1 MHQQLGAH
9 EVMEAHE
16 VLTDIIDGINRFM
29 LYRPHV
35 RDQQLQQILDKQV
48 NYMEQEYNNMVSLLS
63 RQRGVPAEPYQ
74 SRINAGV
81 KYGLRNPS
89 PVTLHESLRQL
100 DDRDVASGML
110 GCAKASA
117 VLRMAAGLECADP
130 QLRRMV
136 IQGAVSS
143 AEMAY
148 ETFSYMNQRGMYQ
161 VPAMPMRTE
170 SNFLGSYQT
179 GNVAPQAMTRQ
190 ATAAQGATSPGTAA
204 PGTTGQ
210 NPNYMT

>member
-1 MHQQLGAH
+1 MHHQLGAH
-9 EVMEAHE
+9 EIMEAHE
-16 VLTDIIDGINRFM
+16 VLTDIIDGINQFT
-29 LYRPHV
+29 LYRPHI

-48 NYMEQEYNNMVSLLS
+48 NYMEQEYQNMVTLLS
-63 RQRGVPAEPYQ
+63 QQRGVSVEPYQ
-74 SRINAGV
+74 SRINASI

-89 PVTLHESLRQL
+89 PVTPHESARQL
-100 DDRDVASGML
+100 NDRDVASGML

-161 VPAMPMRTE
+161 VPTMPMRTE
-170 SNFLGSYQT
+170 SNFLGTYQT
-179 GNVAPQAMTRQ
+179 GNITGQ
-190 ATAAQGATSPGTAA
+190 AA
-204 PGTTGQ
+204 PVQGP